1 MVRQVREEEEYYE
14 EDSVTKESRIRRVA
28 QFGSGDDIGNEG
40 NKSTYLRP
48 SRGNDRSSNDVS
60 RSLILQSGSRSR

>member
-1 MVRQVREEEEYYE
+1 MVRQVREEDEYFE

-28 QFGSGDDIGNEG
+28 VFGSGDDVGNEG

-48 SRGNDRSSNDVS
+48 SRGNDRSSNDEN
-60 RSLILQSGSRSR
+60 RSLI